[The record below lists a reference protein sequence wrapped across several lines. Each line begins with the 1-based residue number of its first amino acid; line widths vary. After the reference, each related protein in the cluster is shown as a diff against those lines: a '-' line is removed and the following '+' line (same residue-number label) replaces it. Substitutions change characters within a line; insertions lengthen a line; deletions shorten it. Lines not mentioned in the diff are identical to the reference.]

1 MKLARKVRKFSRI
14 AAADDH
20 PQGRR
25 IGDMLE
31 DPYSLMTMPPAVVS
45 SPSSSPSRSTFTESH
60 LQLPSSSLKRAATM
74 RSSTDVPAQGAQGIQ
89 RARSPVSPII
99 FARPNGSHS
108 SLSETSSALYSESRV
123 PSRSPSLLRSEIKE
137 VDDESPFSEAPTA
150 DAVSGSGAHSSGA
163 QGDDVAIPTHLR
175 DAERSRID
183 LPLRTAS
190 LRRVMRPR
198 TPTKR
203 RLSLDLRSFSPE
215 PVKGAKLK
223 KGKSALVSSSKKSAE
238 EERKRST
245 DEMEDALDDET
256 LRVAGS
262 LSDKERALYL
272 KRTRKILQLF
282 GDKPPKEFFQVTQ
295 ATRPGDD
302 TLDAIDTISILTTVS
317 ENRRDSRATFT
328 SLTSSTISLTVHR
341 RVRDSVQ
348 SISEPSS
355 PLAFTGSELPE
366 DKKQSQEQEKRKSQ
380 SSAQDAIEEHATEA
394 SSHTEPESS
403 GAARKSES
411 SLEEGDLPPLP
422 LSPMQPIHQP
432 RPKPSIQSIS
442 AASTTSHTRTL
453 SFHSQAP
460 LNPHGHAHEP
470 EPPLPAPP
478 RTPPPGADGQVTN
491 AVSVSMR
498 RPTFTQGL
506 ILGQFSILFLLV
518 LVLKYLFFDTVSDHA
533 YRTSSYQ
540 PKIERDEDEDGIA
553 LVAERLAPKPAQDGK
568 QSGNECESADWL
580 NALLI
585 QVLEAYRVKLRD
597 GLPGA
602 EGDEVARKRVER
614 FANQMRPPGFL

>member
-1 MKLARKVRKFSRI
+1 
-14 AAADDH
+14 
-20 PQGRR
+20 
-25 IGDMLE
+25 
-31 DPYSLMTMPPAVVS
+31 
-45 SPSSSPSRSTFTESH
+45 
-60 LQLPSSSLKRAATM
+60 
-74 RSSTDVPAQGAQGIQ
+74 
-89 RARSPVSPII
+89 
-99 FARPNGSHS
+99 
-108 SLSETSSALYSESRV
+108 
-123 PSRSPSLLRSEIKE
+123 
-137 VDDESPFSEAPTA
+137 
-150 DAVSGSGAHSSGA
+150 
-163 QGDDVAIPTHLR
+163 
-175 DAERSRID
+175 
-183 LPLRTAS
+183 
-190 LRRVMRPR
+190 MRPR

-380 SSAQDAIEEHATEA
+380 SSAQDAIEEHAEA

-411 SLEEGDLPPLP
+411 SFEEGDLPPLP

-478 RTPPPGADGQVTN
+478 RTPPPFTNTIARPDAPAAPGPARAQSPAPPEEFRARRRRAAKLSRFFGVAPHDLAGALAPAPQ
-491 AVSVSMR
+491 S
-498 RPTFTQGL
+498 PTL
-506 ILGQFSILFLLV
+506 
-518 LVLKYLFFDTVSDHA
+518 
-533 YRTSSYQ
+533 SSYKRSTSMPRPHTSQ
-540 PKIERDEDEDGIA
+540 GHARAPSTTVEVQTEVPRAFRIGRPEKKAVQEEDM
-553 LVAERLAPKPAQDGK
+553 
-568 QSGNECESADWL
+568 ADIL
-580 NALLI
+580 N
-585 QVLEAYRVKLRD
+585 QLR
-597 GLPGA
+597 
-602 EGDEVARKRVER
+602 R
-614 FANQMRPPGFL
+614 MR